1 MSFGLFSCQKENK
14 IMKKMMMVMMMVF
27 TMMTGLFADVK
38 LVPEDTFNKYIVPAY
53 EDTPFIQPQIAYVAD
68 TWEDVYEKTGV
79 SKYGWLNVSSMYCDN
94 TEYQYFLIIICKV
107 RGDLGWICLEYPGDG
122 SSVLYTANVGY

>member
-1 MSFGLFSCQKENK
+1 MKK
-14 IMKKMMMVMMMVF
+14 IMMILTIAF

-38 LVPEDTFNKYIVPAY
+38 LVPKDTFNYIVSVF
-53 EDTPFIQPQIAYVAD
+53 EDTPYIQPQIGYVAD

-79 SKYGWLNVSSMYCDN
+79 DKYGWKDRSSIYCDL
-94 TEYQYFLIIICKV
+94 TGQQFFLIIKCKV

-122 SSVLYTANVGY
+122 SSVLYTADAEY